1 MQIKTISLQN
11 FRNLKKSEF
20 KFESGLNVIVAPNGS
35 GKTNIVE
42 AISYFSVPK
51 SFRRVLDKN
60 LIHKDVIAEE
70 ISIDELDMNA
80 LRTINN
86 FARGVG
92 QVIEDDGEIMNLEFF
107 IQNGGKTS
115 KTLKVNGKNQKTS
128 KFVGNFYSVV
138 FSPEVIDLINSSPS
152 KRRNFI
158 DRLISTFNPE
168 YLDTLSR
175 YKEVLRNRNRLLS
188 DSRLFRDDVLQ
199 VWDKPLIETG
209 AKIIKERILFFSE
222 ISKKIDNV
230 DDEILKED
238 LKLSIEY
245 LSSVGELDS
254 GLSLDELEG
263 LLKEN
268 LIKKLTLDF
277 RRGSTQAGPHR
288 DDFQMRLNGYDLD
301 KYGSRGQQRMGI
313 LSLLF
318 SYIIFLEEIEKK
330 PVILLDDVFSELDK
344 EHRGLLLDFIT
355 SNHFQVIITAT
366 EVDEILEKYNGSVNY
381 IELK

>member
-1 MQIKTISLQN
+1 MQIRTINLQN
-11 FRNLKKSEF
+11 FRNFKKSEF
-20 KFESGLNVIVAPNGS
+20 VFESGLNVIVAPNGS
-35 GKTNIVE
+35 GKTNIIE

-60 LIHKDVIAEE
+60 LINKDVIAQE
-70 ISIDELDMNA
+70 ISIDDLDIDA
-80 LRTINN
+80 LQTINN

-92 QVIEDDGEIMNLEFF
+92 QVIIEDDEVLNLEFF

-115 KTLKVNGKNQKTS
+115 KTLKVNGTKQKTS
-128 KFVGNFYSVV
+128 KFVGHFYSVV

-158 DRLISTFNPE
+158 DRLISTFNPD

-188 DSRLFRDDVLQ
+188 DSRLFREDVLQ

-209 AKIIKERILFFSE
+209 AKIILERIKFFSE
-222 ISKKIDNV
+222 ISKNIDNV

-254 GLSLDELEG
+254 ELSLDELEEIF
-263 LLKEN
+263 KQ
-268 LIKKLTLDF
+268 KLTESLQLDY
-277 RRGSTQAGPHR
+277 RRGSSQTGPHR
-288 DDFQMRLNGYDLD
+288 DDFQMKLNGYDLD

-330 PVILLDDVFSELDK
+330 PVILLDDVFSELDQ
-344 EHRGLLLDFIT
+344 EHRQLLLDFIT

-366 EVDEILEKYNGSVNY
+366 EVDPILEKYNGSVNY
-381 IELK
+381 IDLP